1 MNPMRLLIAVGVLAV
16 LAGLVYWSEEN
27 PPAADD
33 DTTPIVELAADDVQ
47 AVTVERPGHDTIA
60 VQRGE
65 GDKWTFAPP
74 LTIPADDSSVALL
87 LNNLT
92 PMNADRVVEQEV
104 TDWRPYGLEG
114 EAWAL
119 RVDVKAKKDEAEKSY
134 RVLFGSDTPTGAG
147 VYVRLDGDPR
157 LFTVLNHVKSGFE
170 KEVFDLR
177 DRKLL
182 KLDPDK
188 VSRVTVNVGPRSI
201 EFGKSGAEDWQI
213 LKPAPLRADN
223 FAVGDAVRAVQNAEM
238 VAVLGEVEAAGKYSF
253 DRPAVTVE
261 VVDEAGAHT
270 LTIAKGSP
278 DGSPNGSGEKHY
290 AKSSDIEGV
299 YEVSSTLPEALDKPV
314 EDFRNKKL
322 FNFGFVDPA
331 SVQVRDGDTRLAIEK
346 REDKWVLTSGGDR
359 ELNSEKVQALL
370 DDLRGLSVKT
380 FTSDSQPDQARYGLG
395 TPVIEAEVV
404 QANGA
409 ATEKVIITAPEAERV
424 YAAIPG
430 QPSTYELEKGDV
442 EGLRN
447 NIAAVAELA
456 EEPADSAKSTP

>member
-27 PPAADD
+27 PPSADD

-65 GDKWTFAPP
+65 GEKWTFAPP

-92 PMNADRVVEQEV
+92 PMNADRVVEKEV

-119 RVDVKAKKDEAEKSY
+119 RVDVKAKKDEAEKFY
-134 RVLFGSDTPTGAG
+134 RVIFGNDTPTGAG

-157 LFTVLNHVKSGFE
+157 LFTVFNHVKSSFE
-170 KEVFDLR
+170 KEIFDLR
-177 DRKLL
+177 DKKLL
-182 KLDPDK
+182 KLDPGK

-238 VAVLGEVEAAGKYSF
+238 VAVLGEGEAAGKYSF
-253 DRPAVTVE
+253 ERPAVTVE

-270 LTIAKGSP
+270 LTIAK
-278 DGSPNGSGEKHY
+278 GSPNGSGEKHY

-299 YEVSSTLPEALDKPV
+299 YEVSSTLAEALDKPV
-314 EDFRNKKL
+314 EDFRNKKV

-331 SVQVRDGDTRLAIEK
+331 SVQVRDGDTRLTIEK
-346 REDKWVLTSGGDR
+346 RENKWVLTSGGDR
-359 ELNSEKVQALL
+359 ELDSEKVQALL
-370 DDLRGLSVKT
+370 DDLRGLSVKA
-380 FTSDSQPDQARYGLG
+380 FTSDAQADQERYGLG

-409 ATEKVIITAPEAERV
+409 ATEKVIITDPEAERV
-424 YAAIPG
+424 YGAIPG
-430 QPSTYELEKGDV
+430 QPSTHELEKGDV
-442 EGLRN
+442 EGLRT
-447 NIAAVAELA
+447 NIAAVAEPA
-456 EEPADSAKSTP
+456 EEPTDSAETTP